1 MYAICCMLF
10 YKVRYQ
16 SSKTLFCLLRARSG
30 TARSFQLTIPSG
42 RASALALTPS
52 WVVVLD
58 GSERRVF
65 LFDRARSPGAL
76 LCSSPPQVSS
86 QPAADPSPGAT
97 ARRGEDCG
105 AQQHHRGARVFASE
119 SSGTVVSLSSSGRAE
134 THEVARGEEGS
145 ATRLSLVPSAA
156 PDVPADVEK
165 EGIFALWTEEKVG
178 ENFVCLYYFLRF
190 LLL

>member
-1 MYAICCMLF
+1 MQIF
-10 YKVRYQ
+10 
-16 SSKTLFCLLRARSG
+16 FCLLRSG
-30 TARSFQLTIPSG
+30 TSRSFQLTIPGG

-52 WVVVLD
+52 WVVALD
-58 GSERRVF
+58 GAERRVF

-76 LCSSPPQVSS
+76 LCSSSR
-86 QPAADPSPGAT
+86 PAAGPSPAET
-97 ARRGEDCG
+97 ARRGENCG

-119 SSGTVVSLSSSGRAE
+119 SSGTVVSLSSGGRAE

-178 ENFVCLYYFLRF
+178 ENFVFLHYF
-190 LLL
+190 